1 MSTLGAI
8 RHAALAPLVVALVI
22 GVLSGTAKGEALVA
36 IDGSFGS
43 TPVYTT
49 APPDDPRLFVVE
61 RGGAI
66 RVVSG
71 GVLEPR
77 PFLVIPNVDTAGERG
92 LSSIAFAP
100 DYASSGLFYVFVTP
114 VSTDGHFELLE
125 YRRSA
130 SDPDL
135 ADPTSKRLVILQH
148 RPRGDE
154 HYAGQ
159 LMFGPDG
166 YLYVTV
172 GDGQATDGSGHVI
185 SSQDTNTLLGKI
197 LRIDPRLQGDGA
209 AYGIPAANP
218 FAADPRCGPDE
229 GTAPC
234 PEIYAY
240 GFRNPFRAS
249 FDGPTGDLVVGD
261 VGEHT
266 WEEVDLVRMGGNYG
280 WGVCEGNHNTGTES
294 VGCTD
299 LPTQIPPIFEYHH
312 DGANCAVI
320 GGYVIRDPTLP
331 HLDGRYLYGDHC
343 ASALRTLDLS
353 APGGDP
359 RPTGLAAFSTV
370 TLDSFGTDAR
380 GCFYALADNTV
391 YRITATAE
399 APFACGRPL
408 ATSATSAGAESNAV
422 TGPPSSPSTGPSVN
436 NATPVDTD
444 DVTPPRLRLTA
455 HHVERIGQ
463 TKQIRV
469 GVTCDENCMLLAS
482 GTVRLRSATTA
493 RLRGTRK
500 LTTAG
505 HRVTLRLKLSTALV
519 RHVQRALKRGDRVVA
534 RVKVTAHDSAGNASR
549 RTLRIRLR

>member
-1 MSTLGAI
+1 M
-8 RHAALAPLVVALVI
+8 
-22 GVLSGTAKGEALVA
+22 
-36 IDGSFGS
+36 GS
-43 TPVYTT
+43 
-49 APPDDPRLFVVE
+49 A
-61 RGGAI
+61 
-66 RVVSG
+66 
-71 GVLEPR
+71 
-77 PFLVIPNVDTAGERG
+77 
-92 LSSIAFAP
+92 
-100 DYASSGLFYVFVTP
+100 
-114 VSTDGHFELLE
+114 
-125 YRRSA
+125 
-130 SDPDL
+130 
-135 ADPTSKRLVILQH
+135 
-148 RPRGDE
+148 
-154 HYAGQ
+154 
-159 LMFGPDG
+159 
-166 YLYVTV
+166 
-172 GDGQATDGSGHVI
+172 
-185 SSQDTNTLLGKI
+185 
-197 LRIDPRLQGDGA
+197 
-209 AYGIPAANP
+209 
-218 FAADPRCGPDE
+218 
-229 GTAPC
+229 
-234 PEIYAY
+234 
-240 GFRNPFRAS
+240 
-249 FDGPTGDLVVGD
+249 
-261 VGEHT
+261 
-266 WEEVDLVRMGGNYG
+266 
-280 WGVCEGNHNTGTES
+280 
-294 VGCTD
+294 
-299 LPTQIPPIFEYHH
+299 
-312 DGANCAVI
+312 
-320 GGYVIRDPTLP
+320 DPTLP
-331 HLDGRYLYGDHC
+331 DLDGRYLYGDHC